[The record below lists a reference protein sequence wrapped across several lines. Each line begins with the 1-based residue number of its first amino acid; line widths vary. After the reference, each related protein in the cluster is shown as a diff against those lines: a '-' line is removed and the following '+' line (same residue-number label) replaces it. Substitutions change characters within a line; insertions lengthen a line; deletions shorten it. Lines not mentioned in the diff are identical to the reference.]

1 MMSKKTTETKNKP
14 QSKSFTRKEKKEQK
28 KWNKWIAQ
36 NKVVELNPNISLIT
50 INKLF
55 QLKDKAGQ
63 MEKVLKPS
71 CLYETHLKHKDT
83 EIL

>member
-1 MMSKKTTETKNKP
+1 M
-14 QSKSFTRKEKKEQK
+14 
-28 KWNKWIAQ
+28 
-36 NKVVELNPNISLIT
+36 VELNPNISLIT